1 MRIVV
6 GPNVRGKIMGSLGM
20 PEILMI
26 LVVALIIFGPRKL
39 PELGKTLGQSLAHFR
54 KASEDFKRQWE
65 DEVDLEK
72 RRLDAPPAETIRETE
87 QASTEQALTEQ
98 ALTEPAPIEQ
108 ASTETDDFSLTGHP
122 VEAYNTNH
130 LEESV
135 TATTAEPATVAPAPA
150 TVSRDETVA
159 VEETKRDWM

>member
-1 MRIVV
+1 
-6 GPNVRGKIMGSLGM
+6 MGSLGM

-72 RRLDAPPAETIRETE
+72 RRLDAPPPAEMIQETE
-87 QASTEQALTEQ
+87 QASTEQVAT
-98 ALTEPAPIEQ
+98 EQ

-122 VEAYNTNH
+122 AEAYDTSH
-130 LEESV
+130 AQEPA
-135 TATTAEPATVAPAPA
+135 TAATAEPATVAPAPA
-150 TVSRDETVA
+150 TVSRDESVA
-159 VEETKRDWM
+159 AEETKRDWM

>member
-1 MRIVV
+1 
-6 GPNVRGKIMGSLGM
+6 MGSLGM

-72 RRLDAPPAETIRETE
+72 RRLDAPPPAESVRETE
-87 QASTEQALTEQ
+87 QASTEQVSTEQ
-98 ALTEPAPIEQ
+98 APTEQTSTEQ

-122 VEAYNTNH
+122 AETYSTSH
-130 LEESV
+130 LEEPV
-135 TATTAEPATVAPAPA
+135 TAATAEPATVEPATVAPA
-150 TVSRDETVA
+150 TVSRDETVSA
-159 VEETKRDWM
+159 EETKRDWM

>member
-1 MRIVV
+1 
-6 GPNVRGKIMGSLGM
+6 MGSLGM

-72 RRLDAPPAETIRETE
+72 RRLDAPPQAEPIHETE
-87 QASTEQALTEQ
+87 QASTEQAPTEQ
-98 ALTEPAPIEQ
+98 TSTEQTSTEQ
-108 ASTETDDFSLTGHP
+108 ASTETDDFSLSGHPAEAYDTGHSQEP
-122 VEAYNTNH
+122 
-130 LEESV
+130 V
-135 TATTAEPATVAPAPA
+135 TAATAEPVAA

-159 VEETKRDWM
+159 AEETKRDWM